1 MGDNRT
7 LSDILLGFMIT
18 LLALNLYLSFQIK
31 DISARV
37 KNYGLTNEM
46 TEFVPDS
53 ILNALEYFGITSSL
67 FLLEMLVLDGI
78 VNVYVDSKNK
88 IKVMSREDGSIISIK
103 VVNDS
108 DKEISRIQSLVGNSD
123 FCFKRINDGYV
134 LEPK

>member
-7 LSDILLGFMIT
+7 LSDILLGFKIT

-53 ILNALEYFGITSSL
+53 ILSALEYFGITSSL

-78 VNVYVDSKNK
+78 VNVYVDRKNK

>member
-53 ILNALEYFGITSSL
+53 ILSALKYFGITSSL

>member
-134 LEPK
+134 LELK

>member
-123 FCFKRINDGYV
+123 FCFKRINNGYV

>member
-1 MGDNRT
+1 MRDNRT
-7 LSDILLGFMIT
+7 LSEIILGFMIA

-37 KNYGLTNEM
+37 KGYKAINEI
-46 TEFVPDS
+46 TEFIPDNIS
-53 ILNALEYFGITSSL
+53 VVLEYFGINTSL

-78 VNVYVDSKNK
+78 VNVYTDRNNK
-88 IKVMSREDGSIISIK
+88 VKVMSKEDGSIISIK
-103 VVNDS
+103 VNDVNNE
-108 DKEISRIQSLVGNSD
+108 EISRVQKLVSNSD

>member
-1 MGDNRT
+1 MEDNRT

>member
-7 LSDILLGFMIT
+7 LSEILLGFMIA

-46 TEFVPDS
+46 TEFIPDS
-53 ILNALEYFGITSSL
+53 IHNALEYFGITSSL